1 MEIDTVTDRIC
12 ISSRKCFQIEEKQIL
27 SAEKRKVGYND
38 KMSIDYD
45 EHRNDHGICSSLFF
59 KKYPVCYSR

>member
-27 SAEKRKVGYND
+27 SAEKK
-38 KMSIDYD
+38 KSIDYD